1 MPRIRETAFCLL
13 LVSSAVTCLGSDSD
27 GKSPAAASGM
37 KVRVAIAR
45 RTKLKV
51 GESIQGRLMEPIY
64 LENQP
69 AVPAG
74 SLLQGNIVSVHPAP
88 HSKRLDAKFH
98 GDFTPLGEPVIDF
111 TELSL
116 RDGEHYPIAAEVGG
130 GAGTTLYFRSAGEG
144 QKSIFGRLWEGIVGK
159 RDSTINTVTAPG
171 KMDRLKSYFWSQMP
185 YHPQSVQE
193 GTQYEASFSRE
204 LNLPLRGVANEP
216 VGASEQKPLEK
227 LVVVQG
233 WLKTQLDSAKAR
245 AGDPVEAVVTQPVFD
260 ERNELLI
267 PQGSV
272 LRGKVLQ
279 ASPAG
284 PWGHN
289 GLLRFTFSEI
299 SLPSGFR
306 QKVEGVPTA
315 IAASSGSRLQLDQ
328 EGGVSQE
335 SNHSVMA
342 PLVLGLLAT
351 SAITSDESTLANTSV
366 SSNGFAIIGRAIA
379 IGTKSH
385 YVGGAIGMVATSR
398 SVYTRWLARGKNL
411 HFGDDTEVQL
421 QVSPERA
428 HRLTLER

>member
-1 MPRIRETAFCLL
+1 MRRIRETAIGLL
-13 LVSSAVTCLGSDSD
+13 LASIAATCWGADSN
-27 GKSPAAASGM
+27 GKSLAVASGT
-37 KVRVAIAR
+37 KVRVAITQ

-51 GESIQGRLMEPIY
+51 GEPIQGRLMEPIY
-64 LENQP
+64 FENQL
-69 AVPAG
+69 AIPAG
-74 SLLQGNIVSVHPAP
+74 ALLQGNVVSVHPAP
-88 HSKRLDAKFH
+88 HSKRLDARFH

-144 QKSIFGRLWEGIVGK
+144 QKSVFRRMWEGIVDK
-159 RDSTINTVTAPG
+159 KDSTINTVKTPG

-193 GTQYEASFSRE
+193 GTQYEASFSQA
-204 LNLPLRGVANEP
+204 LNLPLRAVANEP
-216 VGASEQKPLEK
+216 ASASQQEPLEK
-227 LVVVQG
+227 LVAVQG
-233 WLKTQLDSAKAR
+233 RLRTQLDSAKTK

-260 ERNELLI
+260 ERNQLLI

-284 PWGHN
+284 RWGRN
-289 GLLRFTFSEI
+289 GLLRFSFSEI

-315 IAASSGSRLQLDQ
+315 IAASPGAKLQVDQ

-342 PLVLGLLAT
+342 PLILGLLAT
-351 SAITSDESTLANTSV
+351 SALADDESTLANTSV
-366 SSNGFAIIGRAIA
+366 SSNGFAIIGRALA
-379 IGTKSH
+379 IGAKSH
-385 YVGGAIGMVATSR
+385 YVGGTIGMVATSR
-398 SVYTRWLARGKNL
+398 SVYTRWLAHGKDMY
-411 HFGDDTEVQL
+411 FGDDTEVQL
-421 QVSPERA
+421 QISPERA
-428 HRLTLER
+428 HRLTLGR